1 MIERYGFI
9 VKAENYDFQHDS
21 TTLNTSGFATE
32 VVGVSSD
39 EDAILVARKM
49 IKNGIQVIELCG
61 GFGLESATYIS
72 ECLDTDVPTGYVTF
86 TDEESRKLE
95 KVLLKS
101 SGA

>member
-21 TTLNTSGFATE
+21 TTLNTSGFVTE

-39 EDAILVARKM
+39 EDAILVAQKM

-72 ECLDTDVPTGYVTF
+72 ECLDTDVPIGYITF
-86 TDEESRKLE
+86 SDEESRKLE
-95 KVLLKS
+95 KVLSKS